1 MEKTMTYSFC
11 ETIAAYVLHI
21 RPLTDAGRK
30 LGGGADTEALCG
42 AKALWDLNA
51 PIPMNLTGDT
61 DGLCRKCVAVYEKSL

>member
-1 MEKTMTYSFC
+1 MNYSFC
-11 ETIAAYVLHI
+11 ETIAAYVWHI

-42 AKALWDLNA
+42 AKALWDINV
-51 PIPMNLTGDT
+51 PVNLTGDI